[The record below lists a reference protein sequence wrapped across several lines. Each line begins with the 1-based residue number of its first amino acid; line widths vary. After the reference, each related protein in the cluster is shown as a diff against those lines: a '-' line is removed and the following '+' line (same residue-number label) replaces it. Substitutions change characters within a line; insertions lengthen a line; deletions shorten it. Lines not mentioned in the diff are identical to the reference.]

1 MRNWINLKDMLNKI
15 YLKKIV
21 SFFFYKTKSKEQ
33 EFILRKTIFLTL
45 KNPLKLTNYRRVKVQ
60 S

>member
-1 MRNWINLKDMLNKI
+1 MLNKI